1 MVQWCKSVAGA
12 IGAIGAVGVVVRYE
26 IGAMVIWVIYIVL
39 LYMPSL
45 TGSTASYMK
54 ITIIK

>member
-1 MVQWCKSVAGA
+1 MVQWCKSVVGA
-12 IGAIGAVGVVVRYE
+12 IGAIGAVGVVVKYE

-45 TGSTASYMK
+45 TRSTASYMK